1 MSSAAA
7 PPMIGTV
14 TSADGTTI
22 GYHQFGAGPGV
33 VLISG
38 GYLATQHYTQPAEA
52 LADALAVYLPDR
64 RAGA

>member
-1 MSSAAA
+1 VSSTAA
-7 PPMIGTV
+7 PPTIGTV

-38 GYLATQHYTQPAEA
+38 GYLTTQHYTQLAEA
-52 LADALAVYLPDR
+52 LADAFTMYLIRGPM
-64 RAGA
+64 